1 MPNTR
6 TWYEASTSGDQGL
19 VIEETT
25 GRSVA
30 VAYDKADA
38 VLIAAAPELLN
49 ALEYLI
55 RVDDELEYESAVKQA
70 REAIAKAKGE

>member
-70 REAIAKAKGE
+70 REAITKAKGE